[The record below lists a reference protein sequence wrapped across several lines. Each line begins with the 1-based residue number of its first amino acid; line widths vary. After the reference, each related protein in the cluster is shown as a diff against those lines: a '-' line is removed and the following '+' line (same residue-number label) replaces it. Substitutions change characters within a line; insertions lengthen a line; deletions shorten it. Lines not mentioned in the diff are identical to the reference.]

1 MTEEQREK
9 FILELT
15 SFQNRLFG
23 FILTLLPDSNQA
35 NDVLQDTNLII
46 WRKAE
51 EFAPGSDSWAWAS
64 KIAHF
69 RVLRFYRDCE
79 RSRHVFDEA
88 LLAELAIVAGKCDAA
103 REDRLLALKSCL
115 ARLKPAQQQLIQ
127 SRYLQGNSVKAIA
140 EQTGQ
145 SKGAVAMA
153 LFRVRKTLYACIGQT
168 LNHHA
173 QP

>member
-9 FILELT
+9 LILELT
-15 SFQNRLFG
+15 AHQNRLFG

-51 EFAPGSDSWAWAS
+51 DFAPGSNFWAWAS

-88 LLAELAIVAGKCDAA
+88 LLAELAIVANNCDANS
-103 REDRLLALKSCL
+103 EERLTALKNCVSQ
-115 ARLKPAQQQLIQ
+115 LKPSQQQLIQ
-127 SRYLQGNSVKAIA
+127 SRYQHGNSVKAIA

-145 SKGAVAMA
+145 STGAVAMA
-153 LFRVRKTLYACIGQT
+153 LFRVRKILYACIGQS
-168 LNHHA
+168 LNRSST
-173 QP
+173 